1 MLKQYENNTLFYY
14 TSDIQYSHPNISG
27 ISIPSE
33 YADGGKTDSGVP
45 GHPECV
51 LNRRAYKTMG
61 NFLRC
66 QKALDAQSQLYSGYL
81 SHISTYI
88 SCPREVQLSKQTHKT

>member
-1 MLKQYENNTLFYY
+1 MKTTLYF
-14 TSDIQYSHPNISG
+14 TTPQTYSIHTLTLVTFQSQVNMQTEAKLTAVSLVTL
-27 ISIPSE
+27 S
-33 YADGGKTDSGVP
+33 
-45 GHPECV
+45 V

-66 QKALDAQSQLYSGYL
+66 QKALDAQSQLYSDNL